1 MGKCSALTGV
11 FFSILAIGL
20 YWPGSAVVISDEF
33 ELETFELDREVGA
46 VDGLRWH
53 DGWLYLASEG
63 SSSVFR
69 ADSTGHVEV
78 LNEGELSSP
87 EDLVI
92 DESGTA
98 YVTDDDKGG
107 AWAVRA
113 GEPAR
118 RIDSGEALVSTEAI
132 ALLPS
137 GLLAVGDGV
146 RGRVVLLST
155 DGRRQDEW
163 QLPGIKKPESIAVA
177 ADGTIFVA
185 DDAGGVIVSRTA
197 GGATRVAL
205 DRGDGIQ
212 EPETLLWH
220 DGWLYIV
227 DNAAGRLVRYREGLP
242 LEAIAQF
249 GGDLKNIQG
258 IAADDAGNLYLS
270 VQADLGNNE
279 GYLLRFIRQPSSG
292 R

>member
-1 MGKCSALTGV
+1 VGKCSALTGV
-11 FFSILAIGL
+11 FFSILALGL
-20 YWPGSAVVISDEF
+20 YWPGSAVVICPEF
-33 ELETFELDREVGA
+33 ELETFELNREVGA

-69 ADSTGHVEV
+69 ADVSGHVEV

-92 DESGTA
+92 DESGAA

-107 AWAVRA
+107 AWAVRV

-118 RIDSGEALVSTEAI
+118 RIDSEETLVSTEAI

-137 GLLAVGDGV
+137 GVLAIGDGE
-146 RGRVVLLST
+146 RGCVVLLST
-155 DGRRQDEW
+155 DGRPQELW
-163 QLPGIKKPESIAVA
+163 QLPAIKKPESIAVA
-177 ADGTIFVA
+177 ADGTVFVA
-185 DDAGGVIVSRTA
+185 DDASGVIVGRTPD
-197 GGATRVAL
+197 GATRVVL

-242 LEAIAQF
+242 LEAIVQF

-258 IAADDAGNLYLS
+258 IAADDDGNLYLS
-270 VQADLGNNE
+270 VQSDLGSNE
-279 GYLLRFIRQPSSG
+279 GYLLRFIRQPSIG
-292 R
+292 H